1 MYADT
6 LWAGWRR
13 NWIAIAAATLVLLA
27 VAAIWVAIS
36 GHTYVGRAQV
46 LVSLKVPD
54 SGQDPTYQVE
64 ISRTLA
70 INYVMDDLEQLVTG
84 AAFASLVANRLARE
98 SQLVIDADA
107 LARSL
112 QADRT
117 HRGLDM
123 YVYWDER
130 ATAERAARAAAE
142 VITQELDGL
151 LPAFGEIA
159 NASVID
165 WEAGL
170 DRLTL
175 LRKAITVV
183 LAGAVGLFGSM
194 LVVSIGIA
202 SRGHMHLDD
211 PDLPGGLKV
220 LARLDGRHG

>member
-6 LWAGWRR
+6 LWTGWLR
-13 NWIAIAAATLVLLA
+13 NWIPIAAATLLPLA
-27 VAAIWVAIS
+27 LAAIWVGVS
-36 GHTYVGRAQV
+36 DQTYAGRAQV

-54 SGQDPTYQVE
+54 SGQDPAYQVE

-84 AAFASLVANRLARE
+84 AAFAGLVADRLASE
-98 SQLVIDADA
+98 SQLVLDPGA
-107 LARSL
+107 LAGSL

-123 YVYWDER
+123 YVYWDDR

-142 VITQELDGL
+142 VITQDLDPL

-159 NASVID
+159 YASVID
-165 WEAGL
+165 WESGL

-175 LRKAITVV
+175 LRKAITV
-183 LAGAVGLFGSM
+183 LLGGAVGLFGSL
-194 LVVSIGIA
+194 LVVAVGIA
-202 SRGHMHLDD
+202 WRGRLHLDD

-220 LARLDGRHG
+220 LARLDGRRG

>member
-27 VAAIWVAIS
+27 LAATWVAIS
-36 GHTYVGRAQV
+36 GQSYLGRAQV

-84 AAFASLVANRLARE
+84 AAFAGLVADRLARE
-98 SQLVIDADA
+98 SQLVIDADD
-107 LARSL
+107 LAGSL

-123 YVYWDER
+123 FVYWDDR

-142 VITQELDGL
+142 VITQELDSL

-159 NASVID
+159 YASVID
-165 WEAGL
+165 WDSGL
-170 DRLTL
+170 DQLTL
-175 LRKAITVV
+175 LRRAITVV

-194 LVVSIGIA
+194 LAVSIGIA
-202 SRGHMHLDD
+202 WRDRLHLGD

-220 LARLDGRHG
+220 LARLDGQRG

>member
-6 LWAGWRR
+6 LWAGWLR
-13 NWIAIAAATLVLLA
+13 NWIAIAAATLLMLA
-27 VAAIWVAIS
+27 LAAIWVAIS
-36 GHTYVGRAQV
+36 GQSYVGRAQV

-54 SGQDPTYQVE
+54 SGQDPAYQVE

-84 AAFASLVANRLARE
+84 AAFAGLVADRLARE
-98 SQLVIDADA
+98 SELVLDPRS
-107 LARSL
+107 LAGSL

-142 VITQELDGL
+142 VITQELGGL
-151 LPAFGEIA
+151 LPAFEEIA
-159 NASVID
+159 YASVID
-165 WEAGL
+165 WESGI

-175 LRKAITVV
+175 LRRAITLL
-183 LAGAVGLFGSM
+183 LAGAVGLFGSL
-194 LVVSIGIA
+194 LVVAIA
-202 SRGHMHLDD
+202 NAWRGRLYLDD
-211 PDLPGGLKV
+211 PDLPGGLKI
-220 LARLDGRHG
+220 LARLDGRPR

>member
-13 NWIAIAAATLVLLA
+13 NWAAIAAATLLMIALA
-27 VAAIWVAIS
+27 ATWVAFS
-36 GHTYVGRAQV
+36 AQSYVGRAQV

-54 SGQDPTYQVE
+54 SGHDPAYQVE

-84 AAFASLVANRLARE
+84 AAFAGLVADRLARE
-98 SQLVIDADA
+98 SGLVLDPGS
-107 LARSL
+107 LAGSL

-130 ATAERAARAAAE
+130 ATAERAAQAAAE
-142 VITQELDGL
+142 VITRELGGL
-151 LPAFGEIA
+151 LPAFDEIA
-159 NASVID
+159 FASVID
-165 WEAGL
+165 WDSGL

-175 LRKAITVV
+175 LRKAITV
-183 LAGAVGLFGSM
+183 LLGGAVGLFGS
-194 LVVSIGIA
+194 LLAVAIGIA
-202 SRGHMHLDD
+202 WRGRLHLDD
-211 PDLPGGLKV
+211 PDLPGGLRI
-220 LARLDGRHG
+220 LARLDGPRG